1 MKNIKVEK
9 NRIVY
14 HNSNTDEFL
23 QGSSL
28 YKNVVAA
35 DQGGLNVGGKMISKK
50 DLSKVKQEIKDKGEI
65 ECLEVLGAER
75 TAELY
80 YPNKVRAVKSG
91 EYKLNKQK
99 VRGKICAFFGLK
111 QSKKFTA
118 FYSVSFPKDMK
129 QDEAVKAF
137 NTWRTRLSKLGLK
150 TFIRV
155 CEFQPQ
161 TGTIH
166 FHMLTN
172 NFMNIRTVNYMMAK
186 ILENMGILK
195 RNNLTLIQY
204 NGVDVKLVRNSKA
217 LGAYITKYVSKN
229 KDTFEVLPY
238 HCSRDIS
245 ALFYC
250 FTVPTSTQNIDYK
263 VTAKDIENALKLC
276 TTLVIDTEYCSIE
289 YFGATSDGKYM
300 SCPERFFK
308 NMHEENQ
315 QIYDLIEKYG
325 KIITIG
331 IQDNTLKN

>member
-9 NRIVY
+9 NRVVY
-14 HNSNTDEFL
+14 HNSKTDEFL

-28 YKNVVAA
+28 YKNVV
-35 DQGGLNVGGKMISKK
+35 GVNTSGLNVGGKMVSKK
-50 DLSKVKQEIKDKGEI
+50 DDAKVKQEIKDKGEI

-80 YPNKVRAVKSG
+80 YPNKRAPKTG

-129 QDEAVKAF
+129 QEEAVKAF

-155 CEFQPQ
+155 CEFQVQ

-186 ILENMGILK
+186 ILDNMGILK
-195 RNNLTLIQY
+195 RNNLSLMQY

-250 FTVPTSTQNIDYK
+250 FTVPTSTKNIDYK
-263 VTAKDIENALKLC
+263 VTAQDIENALKLC
-276 TTLVIDTEYCSIE
+276 TTLVIESEYASIE
-289 YFGATSDGKYM
+289 YFGKTSDGKHM
-300 SCPERFFK
+300 SCPERLFK
-308 NMHEENQ
+308 FMYEENQ
-315 QIYDLIEKYG
+315 HIYDLFAKYG
-325 KIITIG
+325 KVIAIG
-331 IQDNTLKN
+331 IQDNTLN